1 MEIPEV
7 QENNVELG
15 ERKPTRRVQGSQLGS
30 STVNFDLISHRR
42 RLLSEQTK
50 QTQRRWWWRD
60 QESFFDS
67 KPCSRTMMG
76 RRKKKRG

>member
-50 QTQRRWWWRD
+50 QTQRRWWRD